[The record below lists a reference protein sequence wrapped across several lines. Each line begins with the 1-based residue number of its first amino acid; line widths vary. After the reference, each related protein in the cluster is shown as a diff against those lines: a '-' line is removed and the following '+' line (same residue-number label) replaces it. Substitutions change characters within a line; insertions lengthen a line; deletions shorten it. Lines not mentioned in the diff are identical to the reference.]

1 MKVGDLVARVSDART
16 KAMCGK
22 GIIVDTRVS
31 YGTKHRQVQWLT
43 SNNLP
48 THFHLTWYAI
58 DDLEVIS
65 ESR

>member
-1 MKVGDLVARVSDART
+1 MKVGDLVARVSDKVTRD
-16 KAMCGK
+16 MCGE
-22 GIIVDTRVS
+22 GVVVDARVS
-31 YGTKHRQVQWLT
+31 YGTRYRQVQWLT

-58 DDLEVIS
+58 DELEVIS